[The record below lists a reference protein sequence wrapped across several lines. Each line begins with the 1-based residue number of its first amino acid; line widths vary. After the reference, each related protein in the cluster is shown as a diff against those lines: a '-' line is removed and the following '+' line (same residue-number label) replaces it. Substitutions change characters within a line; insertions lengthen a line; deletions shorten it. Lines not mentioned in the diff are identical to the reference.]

1 MPRYEYVCDQ
11 CGGFA
16 ENRPI
21 AEYADPQPCP
31 GCGALAARALTVP
44 SLGAGTSEPAS
55 LSASWQPGG
64 GARHFGGC
72 SCCGG
77 SSGFRSEAVS
87 AQSG

>member
-1 MPRYEYVCDQ
+1 MPLYEYLCER

-16 ENRPI
+16 ETRPL
-21 AEYADPQPCP
+21 AEFAAPQPCP
-31 GCGALAARALTVP
+31 GCGAPAERALTLP

-55 LSASWQPGG
+55 APALPSG

-77 SSGFRSEAVS
+77 RSGFRAESVGA
-87 AQSG
+87 